1 MGKKLLTIREAAK
14 ILGVSPDTLRRWDK
28 AGKFKAT
35 RHPMNNY
42 RMYSI
47 QTIKTLKN
55 KLCK

>member
-1 MGKKLLTIREAAK
+1 MSKKLLTIREAAK
-14 ILGVSPDTLRRWDK
+14 ILGISPDTLRRWDK